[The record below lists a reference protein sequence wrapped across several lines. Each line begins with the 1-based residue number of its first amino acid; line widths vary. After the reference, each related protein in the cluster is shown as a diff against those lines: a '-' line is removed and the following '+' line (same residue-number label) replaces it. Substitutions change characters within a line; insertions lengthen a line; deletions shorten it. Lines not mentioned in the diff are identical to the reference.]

1 MTNRTPRCSHRDLHN
16 ERVSRQAL
24 EQQLREANERIL
36 EMEAEALRRQET
48 QNERQQEHEEQI
60 RRMANDYWMRVA
72 AIQLQALNRENQ
84 LNARIAELEQALVA
98 QRPVEDAVPDDPN
111 PENAVELPNEEEIVN
126 EDFEGVRHDNGGEVD
141 DNLPEIPNEAAVERV
156 GNEQS

>member
-24 EQQLREANERIL
+24 EQELRDANERIL
-36 EMEAEALRRQET
+36 DLEAEAFRRQDAE
-48 QNERQQEHEEQI
+48 NERHREQEENI

-84 LNARIAELEQALVA
+84 LNGRIAELEQALVA
-98 QRPVEDAVPDDPN
+98 QRPVEDEVPEDPIPGN
-111 PENAVELPNEEEIVN
+111 EVELPDVEEVANEG
-126 EDFEGVRHDNGGEVD
+126 FGGVRDDED
-141 DNLPEIPNEAAVERV
+141 DNLPEIPFDAAVERV
-156 GNEQS
+156 ENGQN